1 MSQIIGIIASMR
13 RFFYFFLVFGVSAPL
28 SAAELGIDITQ
39 VGNGATAQNGM
50 RVSVHYEGRLNDGT
64 VFDASRPRG
73 QAFRF
78 VLGAGQVI
86 QGWEQGILGM
96 KEGERRILTIPPQ
109 LGYGS
114 RGAGAKIPPNA
125 TLRFEVELLKTAWP
139 PKLQQASNQDL
150 QRAQKNGT
158 LIIDIRRPEEWAQ
171 TGIIEGAELIT
182 AFTKSGQLHP
192 EFQQKFMSVI
202 TDRDTPVMLYCRTGN
217 RTTNL
222 GRALVDQ
229 LGFADVSHRSGV
241 ASTQTEV
248 FTEDVALAVV
258 KNAVHGRLHVGQFLQ
273 QAGVIMGIRSV
284 ALCR

>member
-1 MSQIIGIIASMR
+1 MPQITRIIAGLR
-13 RFFYFFLVFGVSAPL
+13 RFFYLSLALGVSAPL

-39 VGNGATAQNGM
+39 EGNGATAQNGM
-50 RVSVHYEGRLNDGT
+50 QVSVHYEGRLSDGT

-109 LGYGS
+109 LGYGA

-150 QRAQKNGT
+150 QEAQKNGT

-202 TDRDTPVMLYCRTGN
+202 TDRDTPIMLYCRTGN
-217 RTTNL
+217 RTSNL
-222 GRALVDQ
+222 GKALVDQ
-229 LGFADVSHRSGV
+229 LGFSNVSHLSNGITGWQKAQQPV
-241 ASTQTEV
+241 QSYKASQ
-248 FTEDVALAVV
+248 
-258 KNAVHGRLHVGQFLQ
+258 
-273 QAGVIMGIRSV
+273 
-284 ALCR
+284 

>member
-1 MSQIIGIIASMR
+1 MPQITRIIAGMR
-13 RFFYFFLVFGVSAPL
+13 RLFFLFLALGVSAPL
-28 SAAELGIDITQ
+28 SAAELGIEITQ
-39 VGNGATAQNGM
+39 EGNGANAQNGM
-50 RVSVHYEGRLNDGT
+50 QVSVHYEGRLSDGT

-109 LGYGS
+109 LGYGA

-125 TLRFEVELLKTAWP
+125 TLRFEVELLETAWP
-139 PKLQQASNQDL
+139 PKLQQASNQDM
-150 QRAQKNGT
+150 QEAQKNGT
-158 LIIDIRRPEEWAQ
+158 LIIDIRRPEEWAK

-202 TDRDTPVMLYCRTGN
+202 TDRDTPIMLYCRTGN

-222 GRALVDQ
+222 GKALVDQ
-229 LGFADVSHRSGV
+229 LGFANVSHLS
-241 ASTQTEV
+241 
-248 FTEDVALAVV
+248 
-258 KNAVHGRLHVGQFLQ
+258 K
-273 QAGVIMGIRSV
+273 GITGWQKAQKPVQSYNPSQ
-284 ALCR
+284 